1 MVFDVR
7 DPKWKD
13 KAHLWISEAYE
24 NHCYLV
30 YAIGTKDDLR
40 SDGKKPNK
48 EEKGLFQR
56 LNFSENSMESIL

>member
-1 MVFDVR
+1 MIFDVR

-40 SDGKKPNK
+40 GDGKKSTK
-48 EEKGLFQR
+48 EEKGIF
-56 LNFSENSMESIL
+56 